1 MLRRNLTLAKAFVA
15 ALTATLLSVLINLAT
30 NESVTRQRWGWAIW
44 LLILLLV
51 ILSFL
56 LEDQRHRRSAQ
67 LDEASQPAADQIPEH
82 LERTYRDRMI
92 VRVRSSWVTGVLG
105 RSLHAAARAAVSR
118 HSLTSDAPLT
128 PWNLAYIQPT
138 TVEPA
143 MVEAIAPD
151 IAMVEVFDH
160 KVGGAMLILGGAG
173 AGKTTLLLRL
183 ARDLLDLAEVD
194 STRPI
199 PVLFKLASWSPSRSL
214 NDWLVDELRK
224 LYDVPPNLGRHWI
237 ATERVL
243 PLLDGLDEVSSQH
256 RARCVEAINA
266 YRDNHG
272 MIPLAITSRS
282 AAYEGLTPRLRVQ
295 GIIRVDPPTSS
306 QIAAYLDEVGIQ
318 VPHIRAVLEN
328 DPSLQR
334 LLASP
339 LVLSIVALAYRRRS
353 GADLLTSDTPEAWR
367 QHLFKVYVEEM
378 LGRDEKPATRTAVW
392 YRGENVERYLAWLA
406 RVLLRHPQGTFRL
419 EWIQPLWLTTRAAR
433 SIATWGLTLAA
444 AVVAAIIAGIA
455 AQFIDGTLDPR
466 LGLPQRQSLLGVPPW
481 LLTAIGV
488 GIGVGVLMHSKT
500 VQPVDELRW
509 SWQAMRRRLPGRM
522 PMAVLLGAIAGAIAW
537 AQSGVPQQGTVFG
550 IATALLALM
559 LFIAIG
565 GFTGGLREDVA
576 SPNDGMRRTRRTAM
590 LGGLPIAMPFGLLT
604 AVLYGTATS
613 PTIGLVSGLH
623 TTIAFWIM
631 AGLWAGGRDYLR
643 HLSIRTLLWRARL
656 APWRYARFLDYAV
669 DRLLLQRVG
678 AGYQFMHPLLLDYFA
693 QRQDRTVYPP
703 PAHRLARVG
712 RRVVRSFRL
721 AGEDAA
727 RFVRRGESGSEFGWR
742 V

>member
-1 MLRRNLTLAKAFVA
+1 MLRRHVTLAKAFVA
-15 ALTATLLSVLINLAT
+15 ALSATLLSVLINIAT
-30 NESVTRQRWGWAIW
+30 NEGVTRQRWGWAIW

-51 ILSFL
+51 VLSFL
-56 LEDQRHRRSAQ
+56 LEGQRHRRSAQ
-67 LDEASQPAADQIPEH
+67 LDDVSQAAADQIPEH
-82 LERTYRDRMI
+82 LERTYRERMI

-105 RSLHAAARAAVSR
+105 RSLHAAARAAASR
-118 HSLTSDAPLT
+118 HAVTSDAPLT
-128 PWNLAYIQPT
+128 PWNLAYVQPT
-138 TVEPA
+138 

-151 IAMVEVFDH
+151 IPVVEVFDR

-183 ARDLLDLAEVD
+183 ARDLLDLAEAD

-214 NDWLVDELRK
+214 NDWLIDELRM

-243 PLLDGLDEVSSQH
+243 PLLDGLDEVPSQH
-256 RARCVEAINA
+256 RARCVAAINA

-282 AAYEGLTPRLRVQ
+282 PAYEELARPLRVQ
-295 GIIRVDPPTSS
+295 GTIRVDPPTPS

-318 VPHIRAVLEN
+318 VPHIRAVLDD

-339 LVLSIVALAYRRRS
+339 LVLNIVALAYRRRS
-353 GADLLTSDTPEAWR
+353 GADLLTSDTPDAWR
-367 QHLFKVYVEEM
+367 QHLLKVYVEEM
-378 LGRDEKPATRTAVW
+378 LSRDDKPATRTALW
-392 YRGENVERYLAWLA
+392 YRGEDVERYLAWLA
-406 RVLLRHPQGTFRL
+406 RVLRRHPQGTFRL
-419 EWIQPLWLTTRAAR
+419 EWIQPQWLTTRAAR

-444 AVVAAIIAGIA
+444 ALVATIIAGA
-455 AQFIDGTLDPR
+455 AAGFIDSTLDPQ
-466 LGLPQRQSLLGVPPW
+466 LGLPPRQPLLGVPPW
-481 LLTAIGV
+481 LVTAIGV
-488 GIGVGVLMHSKT
+488 GVGVGYFMHSKT

-509 SWQAMRRRLPGRM
+509 SWLALRHRLPGRM
-522 PMAVLLGAIAGAIAW
+522 PMAVLLGGIAGTIAW
-537 AQSGVPQQGTVFG
+537 AQSGVPHRGAMFG
-550 IATALLALM
+550 MTTALLALV

-565 GFTGGLREDVA
+565 GFTGGLREDIA
-576 SPNDGMRRTRRTAM
+576 SPNDGMRRTRRTAV
-590 LGGLPIAMPFGLLT
+590 LGSLPIALPFGLLT
-604 AVLYGTATS
+604 AVLYGTAAN
-613 PTIGLVSGLH
+613 PTVGLVAGLH
-623 TTIAFWIM
+623 TTIAFWIV

-643 HLSIRTLLWRARL
+643 HLSIRALLWRARL

-693 QRQDRTVYPP
+693 QRHDRTVYPP
-703 PAHRLARVG
+703 PAHRMATVG
-712 RRVVRSFRL
+712 RRLVRSFRL
-721 AGEDAA
+721 ASQDAA
-727 RFVRRGESGSEFGWR
+727 RLVYRGESGLGWR
-742 V
+742 NNT